1 MPPSHS
7 NDDPSTS
14 QRHQRRVYP
23 LDAHELTE
31 EQIAVAFAMTSRR
44 PEPFDEIA
52 EQVSQ
57 EKAADFHERW
67 VLGYGHASVAEH
79 AVVHLA
85 VENVSRLA
93 SDALEDNR
101 LASYTEKSSRYQ
113 VIDQGFYHVP
123 AELDRHPSLRA
134 EYMAACGALFD
145 GYSSLIEGCM
155 AHLRRNNPQGQRER
169 DGVYNLRLR
178 RIATDHCRA
187 VLPAATL
194 TNVGVTANART
205 LEHAVSKL
213 LSSTLLEENQLGL
226 EVREQGRQI
235 TPTLI
240 KYAEKNEYLTRD
252 AERRQEL
259 AARLGLEYEE
269 AASTQVH
276 RREDVPPEVRLVHW
290 DSQAEEKIAAALL
303 YGRSH
308 LTYEEVWRQ
317 ARDMSPDARREI
329 IDEALRG
336 IGPHDAP
343 VRELEVVDYT
353 FEYLMDYGAYREFKR
368 HRMQSYFPK
377 LLTVAHGYRVPS
389 VIAEAGL
396 TGEFEQAVSE
406 AERAFRSVHQE
417 SPIVAQYLVTHAHNR
432 RVLSKLNLRECYHLF
447 KLRTS
452 EMAHFSI
459 REPVKEALRLAV
471 EKHPQLFR
479 HLQLRD

>member
-1 MPPSHS
+1 MSAPQS
-7 NDDPSTS
+7 NDHHSTS

-52 EQVSQ
+52 RQVSQ

-93 SDALEDNR
+93 CDALEDNR

-113 VIDQGFYHVP
+113 VMPGDYFHVP
-123 AELDRHPSLRA
+123 EELDDRPALKQEFVEA
-134 EYMAACGALFD
+134 CETLFAAYTRLIDDCLVYLKGV
-145 GYSSLIEGCM
+145 YSQ
-155 AHLRRNNPQGQRER
+155 RQGER

-194 TNVGVTANART
+194 TNVGVTANARI

-213 LSSTLLEENQLGL
+213 LSGKLMEENQLGL

-240 KYAEKNEYLTRD
+240 KYAERNEYLSRD

-259 AARLGLEYEE
+259 AAHLGLEVTG
-269 AASTQVH
+269 AASTQAH
-276 RREDVPPEVRLVHW
+276 GREDVRPQVRLVHW
-290 DSQAEEKIAAALL
+290 DPQAEEKIAAALL
-303 YGRSH
+303 YGGSH
-308 LTYEEVWRQ
+308 LTYEQVWHHIQ
-317 ARDMSPDARREI
+317 DMGHDARQEI
-329 IDEALRG
+329 IDEALSG
-336 IGPHDAP
+336 LGPHDAP
-343 VRELEVVDYT
+343 VRESEVVDYT

-368 HRMQSYFPK
+368 HRIQSYFPQ

-389 VIAEAGL
+389 VVAEAGL
-396 TGEFEQAVSE
+396 TGEFEEAVAA
-406 AERAFRSVHQE
+406 AERAFWNVHQE
-417 SPIVAQYLVTHAHNR
+417 FPVVAQYLVTHAHNR

-459 REPVKEALRLAV
+459 REPVKEALRLAS

-479 HLQLRD
+479 HLKLRD